1 MAWQQPPENSV
12 AALEHGMLFSDGV
25 EFDLKMSRDGDLV
38 IFHDDLL
45 PNGKSKR
52 DRCIELLGTDE
63 LKSIGI
69 PTFDELLASRKF
81 TDSWQEGGKTACIE
95 FKMPH
100 PVSKKKHESYI
111 AKMMELIENKLE
123 PLELP
128 ERSTVIYSF
137 SPKIASVAKSNE
149 FKFPI
154 TRLMPHLR
162 PWGVWRIKRM
172 MGMPHFARTT
182 VSSMI
187 RHSRKNEMPA
197 IGLAL
202 EFLNGWTRWISPGIP
217 LGLKGAALSRLNKK
231 RAGMGA
237 FVWPAPLELEDL
249 MLDAGLSLVTD
260 HMNPDVL
267 TKPDGSIRWMRPAS
281 QPLDDEWRR
290 ILDSAT
296 DSERP
301 DLFKEASHSL
311 PKWSEI
317 DDLRRNSIVI
327 EQGNR
332 MHWSGSEESWVKQAE
347 RGVPWGSPR
356 IIGHRGAGKTHSK

>member
-1 MAWQQPPENSV
+1 
-12 AALEHGMLFSDGV
+12 
-25 EFDLKMSRDGDLV
+25 
-38 IFHDDLL
+38 
-45 PNGKSKR
+45 
-52 DRCIELLGTDE
+52 
-63 LKSIGI
+63 
-69 PTFDELLASRKF
+69 
-81 TDSWQEGGKTACIE
+81 
-95 FKMPH
+95 
-100 PVSKKKHESYI
+100 
-111 AKMMELIENKLE
+111 
-123 PLELP
+123 
-128 ERSTVIYSF
+128 
-137 SPKIASVAKSNE
+137 
-149 FKFPI
+149 
-154 TRLMPHLR
+154 
-162 PWGVWRIKRM
+162 
-172 MGMPHFARTT
+172 
-182 VSSMI
+182 
-187 RHSRKNEMPA
+187 
-197 IGLAL
+197 
-202 EFLNGWTRWISPGIP
+202 
-217 LGLKGAALSRLNKK
+217 
-231 RAGMGA
+231 
-237 FVWPAPLELEDL
+237 

-356 IIGHRGAGKTHSK
+356 IIGHRLSLIHI